1 MNWNLSCYV
10 SPYKN
15 FDGPLSNAKD
25 INIDRHP
32 KLNKLLNL
40 LGIRTINGRN
50 VKEIS
55 IKIITFKGREPQ
67 SKACYNTVSL
77 LF

>member
-55 IKIITFKGREPQ
+55 IKIIPIAKKKENVFHDCERD
-67 SKACYNTVSL
+67 
-77 LF
+77 